1 MNITVPATFKPSGG
15 IVAQRTAEAP
25 ATKAAPAEDRT
36 ITYPLHDGGFLV
48 DVCPAWC
55 INDHDDDI
63 EHGLCAAEDLTHDGR
78 EVAVGFTSVE
88 DGRDVLLAA
97 RIAQWPHSQE
107 DGSEIPFMAL
117 LPNADSG
124 EGLGYLNPAQ
134 VNAEIRRV
142 EQHLAALRELNAQ
155 LVTARAEYYRT
166 SGRGWQQV
174 TEGDVKLLPIPA
186 LLKALDARVVEVET
200 LPCNVQGF
208 LHRDGDERVV
218 YLLRS
223 LPQAERELVVRGIL
237 DGALE
242 QQA

>member
-1 MNITVPATFKPSGG
+1 MGNTVSATLKPSGG
-15 IVAQRTAEAP
+15 IVSQRTPESP
-25 ATKAAPAEDRT
+25 ATAAPAGDRT

-48 DVCPAWC
+48 DLDPAWC
-55 INDHDDDI
+55 IKDHADEI
-63 EHGLCAAEDLTHDGR
+63 EHGLCAAEDLVHEGQ
-78 EVAVGFTSVE
+78 EVSVTFTSVE

-97 RIAQWPHSQE
+97 RITQWPHSEE
-107 DGSEIPFMAL
+107 DGSEVPFMAL
-117 LPNADSG
+117 MPNGDSG
-124 EGLGYLNPAQ
+124 EGLGYLNPAE
-134 VNAEIRRV
+134 VNAKIRRI
-142 EQHLAALRELNAQ
+142 ELHLDVLREQNEQ
-155 LVTARAEYYRT
+155 LIDARAEYYRT

-174 TEGDVKLLPIPA
+174 TEGDVQLLPIAA

-200 LPCNVQGF
+200 LPDNVQGF